1 MKNNDDLI
9 FRRKFIKLISIFN
22 DKPYMFIDFLM
33 KNGAI
38 SSTFKKRLL
47 KACIKDKTKINF
59 IDISKMIDYYDN
71 LIIDNYVN
79 KIPAHIYW
87 NNKLNILVEEQK
99 YEEAATIKDYMITK
113 GYEIKIDEK

>member
-1 MKNNDDLI
+1 MKNDDLI
-9 FRRKFIKLISIFN
+9 FRRKFIKILNIFN
-22 DKPYMFIDFLM
+22 DKPYMLIDFLL

-47 KACIKDKTKINF
+47 KASIKDKNKINF

-71 LIIDNYVN
+71 LIIDNHDN
-79 KIPAHIYW
+79 QIPAHIYW
-87 NNKLNILVEEQK
+87 NKKLKILVDEQK
-99 YEEAATIKDYMITK
+99 YEDAATVKDYMIAK